1 MFLLT
6 REQIMDL
13 IGSILSIES
22 KLGRRKPSQGKGKSA
37 QKNTSPHAVD
47 DKNRASD
54 ERHGEPKDEYRV
66 GRIVDTTA

>member
-13 IGSILSIES
+13 IGSILSIEN
-22 KLGRRKPSQGKGKSA
+22 KLGGRKSGQGKGKSA
-37 QKNTSPHAVD
+37 QKNTYPHAAD
-47 DKNRASD
+47 DKNRSSD
-54 ERHGEPKDEYRV
+54 EQHGEPKDEYRV